1 MCHYSIS
8 GNHPTHHPHTRE
20 KLEAD
25 LRTLKDRSM
34 SEHSGAGSH
43 SRRTLPANKKHQ
55 RDIRQPGLQHLN
67 GIQAVA
73 YARLRYMD
81 NDFERTKR
89 QREVISKCLSI
100 AKKSDLATLTK
111 IIDTVL
117 PQVAFNMDTADI
129 IEASTKEMTEGG
141 IRESETDESEVIE
154 ALTKEA
160 VETSKGG
167 TNESVTATVKEP
179 GKLSATDHDGQDGPA

>member
-1 MCHYSIS
+1 M
-8 GNHPTHHPHTRE
+8 P
-20 KLEAD
+20 LFD
-25 LRTLKDRSM
+25 LRESPDTHPCS
-34 SEHSGAGSH
+34 
-43 SRRTLPANKKHQ
+43 
-55 RDIRQPGLQHLN
+55 
-67 GIQAVA
+67 
-73 YARLRYMD
+73 
-81 NDFERTKR
+81 
-89 QREVISKCLSI
+89 LSI

-141 IRESETDESEVIE
+141 IRESETDEGEVIE

-160 VETSKGG
+160 VETSKRG

-179 GKLSATDHDGQDGPA
+179 GKLSATDHDG